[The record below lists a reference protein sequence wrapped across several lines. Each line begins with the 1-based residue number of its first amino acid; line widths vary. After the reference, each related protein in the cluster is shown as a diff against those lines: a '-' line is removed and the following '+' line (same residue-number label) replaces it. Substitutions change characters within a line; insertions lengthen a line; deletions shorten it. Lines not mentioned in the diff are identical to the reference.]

1 MNIVALNSSKNWGG
15 NERWLTTALN
25 GLSSRGHQIHL
36 IKRHNTDHWNSLSS
50 SVNVIEAPFT
60 NELSIKTKAI
70 IRNTIKERN
79 SDILLSTKRKD
90 YVLGAQIKKK
100 NNISHIM
107 RLGISRPIL
116 KRDVIQRYVISKKVD
131 GIIVNAQSLKSELLN
146 YSFIKSN
153 FNPDDIGCI
162 YNGYDITNSKT
173 PKSKKIRSTLLIRS
187 AGRLTI
193 HKGYDIL
200 LSALNSINDL
210 QTKYTLEI
218 AGEGPEQ
225 KRLKALINNYNLE
238 SHCKLVGEK
247 KDVVSFFSEADL
259 VVIPSRSEGI
269 PNTLFEAWMAKKP
282 VIATN
287 AGGTSEVVDN
297 MKDGIICEPNS
308 ENLMNVLKKYL
319 NNRSH
324 FEEMGLN
331 GYNKLVQSF
340 SMDKMTRNLEKY
352 LMDFID

>member
-153 FNPDDIGCI
+153 FNTDDIGCI

-218 AGEGPEQ
+218 AG
-225 KRLKALINNYNLE
+225 
-238 SHCKLVGEK
+238 
-247 KDVVSFFSEADL
+247 
-259 VVIPSRSEGI
+259 
-269 PNTLFEAWMAKKP
+269 
-282 VIATN
+282 
-287 AGGTSEVVDN
+287 
-297 MKDGIICEPNS
+297 
-308 ENLMNVLKKYL
+308 
-319 NNRSH
+319 
-324 FEEMGLN
+324 
-331 GYNKLVQSF
+331 
-340 SMDKMTRNLEKY
+340 
-352 LMDFID
+352 